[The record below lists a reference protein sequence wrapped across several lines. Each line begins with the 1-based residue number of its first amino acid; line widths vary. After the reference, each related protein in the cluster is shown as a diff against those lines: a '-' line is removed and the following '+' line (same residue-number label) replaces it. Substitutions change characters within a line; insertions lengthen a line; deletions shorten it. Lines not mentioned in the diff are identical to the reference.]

1 MRNPKIDQAKG
12 LAIFLVVMGHVLN
25 FCFYGDNAS
34 NSFCYK
40 IIYSFHMPLFMFL
53 SGMVVKDN
61 CLNLKSIGLDLNK
74 RFRTL
79 VVPML
84 VVGLIYAYS
93 FGYTIIEFFKEY
105 NKLGYWYLIALCSL
119 YVLFRLLSLVIHK
132 SLKIINLTREI
143 LVWVVC
149 YLLFVCAI
157 RIFPGKISNVF
168 CLGQACRFFPYFIM
182 GYLFSKYKMDSI
194 LKSDKIYAL
203 SLFIYVLAFALEYKT
218 NCVHCWIPVFEIIQ
232 ATAAIIWVMSLI
244 WGHGNKNPITQRF
257 ELWGGKSL
265 DIYVFHY
272 FFYSV
277 SLFPCLT
284 NYFQSNKNLVQELL
298 VGVFFSIVIVYLSLT
313 VAGIIHHSQLLNKFI
328 FGKVKK

>member
-61 CLNLKSIGLDLNK
+61 CLNLKNIGMDLNK

-84 VVGLIYAYS
+84 VIGLIYAYS

-105 NKLGYWYLIALCSL
+105 NKLGYWYLMALFSL
-119 YVLFRLLSLVIHK
+119 YVLFRLYSLVIHK
-132 SLKIINLTREI
+132 IKKINLTREI

-149 YLLFVCAI
+149 YLLFVCAM
-157 RIFPGKISNVF
+157 RIFPGKISNMF

-194 LKSDKIYAL
+194 LKLDKIYTL
-203 SLFIYVLAFALEYKT
+203 SLFIYVLAFVFEYKA
-218 NCVHCWIPVFEIIQ
+218 NSIHFWIPIFEIMQ
-232 ATAAIIWVMSLI
+232 ATAAIILIMSLI
-244 WGHGNKNPITQRF
+244 WGQRNENSITQQF
-257 ELWGGKSL
+257 KFWGSRSL
-265 DIYVFHY
+265 DIYIFHY

-277 SLFPCLT
+277 SLYPCLT
-284 NYFQSNKNLVQELL
+284 NYFQSNNNFVQELL
-298 VGVFFSIVIVYLSLT
+298 VGVFSSIVIIYLSLM
-313 VAGIIHHSQLLNKFI
+313 VAGIIHRSQLLNKFI
-328 FGKVKK
+328 FGKIKK

>member
-53 SGMVVKDN
+53 SGMVVKDS
-61 CLNLKSIGLDLNK
+61 CLNLKNIGMDLNK

-84 VVGLIYAYS
+84 VIGLIYAYS

-105 NKLGYWYLIALCSL
+105 NKLGYWYLMALFSL
-119 YVLFRLLSLVIHK
+119 YVLFRLYSLVIHK
-132 SLKIINLTREI
+132 IKKINLTREI

-149 YLLFVCAI
+149 YLLFVCAM
-157 RIFPGKISNVF
+157 RIFPGKISNMF

-194 LKSDKIYAL
+194 LKLDKIYTL
-203 SLFIYVLAFALEYKT
+203 SLFIYVLAFVFEYKT
-218 NCVHCWIPVFEIIQ
+218 NSIHFWIPIFEIMQ
-232 ATAAIIWVMSLI
+232 ATAAILLIMSLI
-244 WGHGNKNPITQRF
+244 WGQRNENSITQQF
-257 ELWGGKSL
+257 KFWGGRSL
-265 DIYVFHY
+265 DIYIFHY

-277 SLFPCLT
+277 SLYPCLT
-284 NYFQSNKNLVQELL
+284 NYFQSNNNLVQELL
-298 VGVFFSIVIVYLSLT
+298 VGVFFSIVIIYLSLM
-313 VAGIIHHSQLLNKFI
+313 VAGIIHRSQLLNKLI

>member
-53 SGMVVKDN
+53 SGMVVKDS
-61 CLNLKSIGLDLNK
+61 CLNLKNVGMDLNK

-84 VVGLIYAYS
+84 VIGLIYAYS

-105 NKLGYWYLIALCSL
+105 NKLGYWYLMALFSL
-119 YVLFRLLSLVIHK
+119 YVLFRLYSLVIHK
-132 SLKIINLTREI
+132 IKKINLTREI
-143 LVWVVC
+143 LIWVLC
-149 YLLFVCAI
+149 YLLFVCAM
-157 RIFPGKISNVF
+157 RIFPGKISNMF

-194 LKSDKIYAL
+194 LKLDKIYTL
-203 SLFIYVLAFALEYKT
+203 SLFIYVLAFVFEYK
-218 NCVHCWIPVFEIIQ
+218 NNSIHFWIPIFEIMQ
-232 ATAAIIWVMSLI
+232 ATAAIILIMSLI
-244 WGHGNKNPITQRF
+244 WGQRNENSITQQF
-257 ELWGGKSL
+257 KLWGGRSL
-265 DIYVFHY
+265 DIYIFHY

-277 SLFPCLT
+277 SLYPCLT
-284 NYFQSNKNLVQELL
+284 NYFQSNNNLVQELL
-298 VGVFFSIVIVYLSLT
+298 VGVFFSIVIIYLSLM
-313 VAGIIHHSQLLNKFI
+313 VAGIIHRSQLLNKLI

>member
-53 SGMVVKDN
+53 SGMVVKDS
-61 CLNLKSIGLDLNK
+61 CLNLKNIGMDLNK

-84 VVGLIYAYS
+84 VIGLIYAYS

-105 NKLGYWYLIALCSL
+105 NKLGYWYLMALFSL
-119 YVLFRLLSLVIHK
+119 YVLFRLYSLVIHK
-132 SLKIINLTREI
+132 IKKINLTREI

-149 YLLFVCAI
+149 YLLFVCAM
-157 RIFPGKISNVF
+157 RIFPGKISNMF

-194 LKSDKIYAL
+194 LKLDKIYTL
-203 SLFIYVLAFALEYKT
+203 SLFIYVLAFVFEYKT
-218 NCVHCWIPVFEIIQ
+218 NSIHFWIPIFEIMQ
-232 ATAAIIWVMSLI
+232 ATAAIILIMSLI
-244 WGHGNKNPITQRF
+244 WEQRNENSITQQF
-257 ELWGGKSL
+257 KFWGGRSL
-265 DIYVFHY
+265 DIYIFHY

-277 SLFPCLT
+277 SLYPCLT
-284 NYFQSNKNLVQELL
+284 NYFQSNNNLVQELL
-298 VGVFFSIVIVYLSLT
+298 VGVFFSIVIIYLSLM
-313 VAGIIHHSQLLNKFI
+313 VAGIIHRSQLLNKLI